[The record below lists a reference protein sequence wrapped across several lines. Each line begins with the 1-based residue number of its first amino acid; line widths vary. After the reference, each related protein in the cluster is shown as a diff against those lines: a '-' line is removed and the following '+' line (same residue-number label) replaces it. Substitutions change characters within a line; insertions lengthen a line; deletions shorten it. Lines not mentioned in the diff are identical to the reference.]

1 MQLLE
6 NTFSNTSDHSKRRK
20 KALLINFHSG
30 RWKCLSFYNVRDKNL
45 ESVTKQILYFCW
57 HCFCLL
63 VCFSAWRK
71 LITKIIMRSTISCQL
86 HGQNFGMFLPPE
98 EKKKLSH
105 AKARNNVPLT
115 AMETKDTA
123 VWKQSKME
131 EIKEYKILWERNY
144 SVIVITKQ
152 VRTDV
157 STENGM
163 EGKPHV

>member
-1 MQLLE
+1 
-6 NTFSNTSDHSKRRK
+6 
-20 KALLINFHSG
+20 
-30 RWKCLSFYNVRDKNL
+30 
-45 ESVTKQILYFCW
+45 
-57 HCFCLL
+57 
-63 VCFSAWRK
+63 
-71 LITKIIMRSTISCQL
+71 
-86 HGQNFGMFLPPE
+86 MFLPPV

-163 EGKPHV
+163 EGKPHD